1 MKKTIYTGVLGMFL
15 LGACGNHTDHEAGN
29 HGGCDHAAGE
39 HRHEEGNGDGIVL
52 SKEEARAAGI
62 TSEVIQ
68 AGTFRQVI
76 KTGGQV
82 LASQGHEATAVA
94 TIAGVV
100 SFPGR
105 LLEGM
110 DVSRGAPLLTVSARN
125 MADGDPVQ
133 RARVAYETAKKE
145 YERMKPL
152 AESRIVSRK
161 EFSRAERDY
170 EDARIGYEAVA
181 GNHAAGGQVITSPL
195 SGFVKSISVRE
206 GDYVEIGRP
215 LVNITQS
222 RRLFLRAEV
231 SEKYYPYLRGISSAN
246 FKTPYDDTVYS
257 LSELGGKLLSS
268 GKSSG
273 DNSRYVPVTFEFDN
287 KGDVLPGAFVEVYL
301 LSSPVN
307 HVISLPHAALTEEQG
322 NYFVYLQ
329 LDDEHY
335 RKQEVTTGADD
346 GQRVQILSGLAPGD
360 RVVTRGAC
368 QVKLASAS
376 NVLPSHNHE

>member
-1 MKKTIYTGVLGMFL
+1 M
-15 LGACGNHTDHEAGN
+15 
-29 HGGCDHAAGE
+29 
-39 HRHEEGNGDGIVL
+39 
-52 SKEEARAAGI
+52 
-62 TSEVIQ
+62 IQ

-152 AESRIVSRK
+152 AESLIVFRK

-322 NYFVYLQ
+322 VYFVYVQ
-329 LDDEHY
+329 SGPEHFEK
-335 RKQEVTTGADD
+335 REVAIGATD
-346 GQRVQILSGLAPGD
+346 GIRTEILSGLN
-360 RVVTRGAC
+360 REEKIVTQGAVS
-368 QVKLASAS
+368 VKLAQSAGA
-376 NVLPSHNHE
+376 LDPHAGHAH